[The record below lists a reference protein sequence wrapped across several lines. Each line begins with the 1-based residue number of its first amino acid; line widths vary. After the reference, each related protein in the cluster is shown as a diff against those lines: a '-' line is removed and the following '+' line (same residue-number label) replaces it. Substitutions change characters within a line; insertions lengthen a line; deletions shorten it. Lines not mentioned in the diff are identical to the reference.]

1 MSDLLTL
8 GKIEIARDAAQ
19 RRTLR
24 GAIGAAVVLH
34 AVALALVIWHPHRT
48 LPRVTV
54 AHPGSIGAYINVVP
68 APAGTTGA
76 QRPVSKP
83 RPVKLTPA
91 TAAPQDEPVSN
102 ESVGSGQTTMG
113 QAQGGGPVRMAMG
126 QIQLINKVD
135 PIYPPFML
143 ARQSSGTVV
152 LDATINPDG
161 TIGDVTILQ
170 SQGALFDRAAIKAV
184 KQWRYTPPGFEAILT
199 VTVIFSLR

>member
-1 MSDLLTL
+1 MSDLRTL
-8 GKIEIARDAAQ
+8 REVEIARDGAQ

-24 GAIGAAVVLH
+24 GAIGAAVVIH
-34 AVALALVIWHPHRT
+34 AVALALLIWHPHRT
-48 LPRVTV
+48 LPRVTA
-54 AHPGSIGAYINVVP
+54 AHLGSISAFVNVVP

-83 RPVKLTPA
+83 RTVQLAPA
-91 TAAPQDEPVSN
+91 TAPPQDEPVSN

-113 QAQGGGPVRMAMG
+113 QAQGGGPVRMSIG
-126 QIQLINKVD
+126 QIQLIKKVD
-135 PIYPPFML
+135 PIYPPPMI

-161 TIGDVTILQ
+161 TIGDVKILQ
-170 SQGALFDRAAIKAV
+170 SQGDLFDRAAIKAV